1 MWRGLR
7 FPVRDEARRSPG
19 RGQCEATAWSEQ
31 WFNAGSSHGNA
42 VSKLGSSFF
51 GAAMVDRLTVRRCG
65 EAVVTPWMRSER
77 LVVGEGEEVVQRE
90 MDKARM

>member
-1 MWRGLR
+1 
-7 FPVRDEARRSPG
+7 
-19 RGQCEATAWSEQ
+19 
-31 WFNAGSSHGNA
+31 
-42 VSKLGSSFF
+42 
-51 GAAMVDRLTVRRCG
+51 MVDRLTVRRCG